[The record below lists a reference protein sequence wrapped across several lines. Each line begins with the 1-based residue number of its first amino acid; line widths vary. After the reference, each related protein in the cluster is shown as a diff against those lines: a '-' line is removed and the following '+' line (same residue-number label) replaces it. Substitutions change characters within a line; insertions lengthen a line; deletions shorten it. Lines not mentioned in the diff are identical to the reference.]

1 MTVESGAGGSV
12 EISGTTTGTDGQND
26 NPGANNGSDGNNG
39 VSGGD
44 FLSAL
49 DADNRQYFE
58 KKGWKDVNAAVKSY
72 RDLEKA
78 HSQRSNQNNNSN
90 NNQPTLPTSPAGY
103 EFKLP
108 DGIPQDGFYDKQFA
122 ETFKGAA
129 HKAKL
134 LPEQAQALHDFYV
147 TQAFDA
153 HTKTGQSITEAL
165 NKKIADT
172 HADLTK
178 AWGDTKSPAFAR
190 NVEMAKRAM
199 ANLDPELKT
208 ALKSVGVLVDQGGK
222 EVVTNSV
229 ILKALAKAGSSMFAE
244 DATYDTNLSVADNP
258 FDPKN
263 ASPQAMTRQS
273 ELIKK
278 DPELARTLIRA
289 AKQEGMWQFFLNK
302 K

>member
-1 MTVESGAGGSV
+1 MTVESGADGSV
-12 EISGTTTGTDGQND
+12 DLGGTTTGADGQNQNDGD
-26 NPGANNGSDGNNG
+26 NSSAPNGNGN
-39 VSGGD
+39 GGD

-78 HSQRSNQNNNSN
+78 HSQRAPQNNNSN

-108 DGIPQDGFYDKQFA
+108 DGIPQEGFYDKEFA
-122 ETFKGAA
+122 ETFKGVA

-153 HTKTGQSITEAL
+153 HTKAGQSSTAAL

-178 AWGDTKSPAFAR
+178 TWGDTKSPAFAR

-208 ALKSVGVLVDQGGK
+208 ALKSAGVLVDQGGK

-229 ILKALAKAGSSMFAE
+229 IFRALAKAGSSMFAE

-263 ASPQAMTRQS
+263 ASPAAMTRQS